1 MNCPNCGGILPEGVT
16 SCPSCGAFLN
26 NQMPVQQGMVQQPM
40 QDPMMGMAQQPV
52 QDPMMGMAQQ
62 PMQDPM
68 MGMAQQPVQDP
79 MMGMAQQPMQDPM
92 MGMAQQPVQDPM
104 MGMAQQAAPATMP
117 SIKALGVAKAI
128 ILSLLTCGIYGL
140 VWFVKLTNDSNSIA
154 EQNKTA
160 SGGMAI
166 LLTMV
171 TCGLYSFYWVYKL
184 GKKIHEGGTRYG
196 VPVEDRSTLYIIL
209 TVLGFGI
216 VAYVMA
222 QSDLNKFANN
232 NAKAQ

>member
-26 NQMPVQQGMVQQPM
+26 NQMPVQQGMMQQPM
-40 QDPMMGMAQQPV
+40 MGMAQQPVQDPMMGMAQQPVQDPMMGMAQQPV

-68 MGMAQQPVQDP
+68 MGMAQQ
-79 MMGMAQQPMQDPM
+79 
-92 MGMAQQPVQDPM
+92 
-104 MGMAQQAAPATMP
+104 AAPTAMP
-117 SIKALGVAKAI
+117 PIKALGVAKAI

-166 LLTMV
+166 LLTML

-232 NAKAQ
+232 NATAQ